1 MTLTIVLPAAV
12 GLLGVLIGGY
22 LAGRR
27 DQVNA
32 VIQMNMADYAETKA
46 ICRDAFGLLLKL
58 QRNVKG
64 MASGMKPDMELAD
77 ALTDLQA
84 RAEFHL
90 PAPLPEKLRAAV
102 EAMTPV
108 TSAVKAGDFV
118 TAQKIVEDGSIKA
131 ARVEFLECVQKEF
144 DRLYLHIY
152 KMGASPLTIA
162 WRTVLRRWPD

>member
-1 MTLTIVLPAAV
+1 MTLTVVLPAVV
-12 GLLGVLIGGY
+12 GLLGVLVGGY

-32 VIQMNMADYAETKA
+32 VVQMNMADYAETKV

-58 QRNVKG
+58 QLNVEG
-64 MASGMKPDMELAD
+64 MASGMKPAEELAD
-77 ALTDLQA
+77 VLTDLQA

-102 EAMTPV
+102 EVMTPV
-108 TSAVKAGDFV
+108 TSAVKSGDLV

-131 ARVEFLECVQKEF
+131 ARVEFLACVQKEF
-144 DRLYLHIY
+144 DRLYLQTY

-162 WRTVLRRWPD
+162 WRSALRRWPD